1 MAKIILGITGEIA
14 CGKGTITTHL
24 AKEYGAGTHRFSTM
38 LRDVLDRMYIDQT
51 RDNLALISKI
61 LRHNFGEDVMAKT
74 MMKEAESDE
83 HEIVII
89 DGVRR
94 LADIKYL
101 RELPHFK
108 LVYVEADINKR
119 YERIIKR
126 GENTDDFGKTFEE
139 FQKEQELESEKQ
151 IRDLKNYA
159 DYAVDNNGTYVELY
173 RQIDKII
180 KESEK

>member
-1 MAKIILGITGEIA
+1 MARLILGITGEIA
-14 CGKGTITTHL
+14 CGKGTITSHIV
-24 AKEYGAGTHRFSTM
+24 KEYGAGSHRFSTM
-38 LRDVLDRMYIDQT
+38 LRDVLDRMYIEQS

-108 LVYVEADINKR
+108 LVYIEADIQRR

-126 GENTDDFGKTFEE
+126 GENTDDSGKTFEE
-139 FQKEQELESEKQ
+139 FQKEQTLESETQ

-159 DYAVDNNGTYVELY
+159 NYVVDNNGTYTDLY
-173 RQIDKII
+173 EQIDKII
-180 KESEK
+180 KENN